1 METYAQI
8 KSNLKELRLKSV
20 LENIESRNNEAIKS
34 KMSYMDFL
42 LAVTQDEIDRR
53 RFSKKESAIKK
64 SNMGRCKNIVEFEF
78 DFNPKI
84 NRQQI
89 MNLATCE
96 FIKRNENIIFAG
108 PAGVGK
114 TFLAKAI
121 GLEACHRGYKVLFTR
136 TAKMLEHI
144 YSGKAD
150 ATYHKKLEV
159 YIKCDLLIL
168 DDWGMVPFSD
178 PMLNILNEVISERY
192 ENGSTII
199 TSNRVIKKWGEL
211 FSEAVIASALLD
223 RLFHNSHKI
232 SIDGKSY
239 RQTDVNS

>member
-8 KSNLKELRLKSV
+8 KSNLKDLRLKAM
-20 LENIESRNNEAIKS
+20 LENIESRNNEAIRS

-53 RFSKKESAIKK
+53 RFTKKESAIKK

-96 FIKRNENIIFAG
+96 FIKLNENIIFAG

-114 TFLAKAI
+114 TYLAKAI
-121 GLEACHRGYKVLFTR
+121 GLEACNRGYKVVFTR

-150 ATYHKKLEV
+150 ATFHKKLEV

-211 FSEAVIASALLD
+211 FSEPVIASALLD

-239 RQTDVNS
+239 RQTDLNS

>member
-20 LENIESRNNEAIKS
+20 LENIENRNSEAIKS

-42 LAVTQDEIDRR
+42 LVVTQDEIDRR
-53 RFSKKESAIKK
+53 RFTKKESAIKK
-64 SNMGRCKNIVEFEF
+64 SNMGRCKNIIEFDF

-89 MNLATCE
+89 MNLTTCE
-96 FIKRNENIIFAG
+96 FMKRKENIIFAG
-108 PAGVGK
+108 PTGVGK
-114 TFLAKAI
+114 TFMAKAI
-121 GLEACHRGYKVLFTR
+121 GLEACNRGYKVLFTR

-150 ATYHKKLEV
+150 ATYHKKLEA

-178 PMLNILNEVISERY
+178 SMLNILNEVISERY
-192 ENGSTII
+192 ENGSIII
-199 TSNRVIKKWGEL
+199 TSNRLIKKWGEL
-211 FSEAVIASALLD
+211 FSEPVIASALLD

-232 SIDGKSY
+232 SIDWKSY
-239 RQTDVNS
+239 RQDGVNS

>member
-8 KSNLKELRLKSV
+8 KSNLKELKLKAMH
-20 LENIESRNNEAIKS
+20 ENIENRNSEAIKS
-34 KMSYMDFL
+34 KMSYIDFL
-42 LAVTQDEIDRR
+42 LVATQDEIDRR
-53 RFSKKESAIKK
+53 RFTKKESIIKK

-78 DFNPKI
+78 DFNPNI
-84 NRQQI
+84 NRQEI
-89 MNLATCE
+89 LNLVTCE

-114 TFLAKAI
+114 TYLAKAI
-121 GLEACHRGYKVLFTR
+121 GLEACNRGYKVLFTR

-150 ATYHKKLEV
+150 ATYHKKLEI

-178 PMLNILNEVISERY
+178 PMLNILNEIISERY

-199 TSNRVIKKWGEL
+199 TSNRHIKKWGQL
-211 FSEAVIASALLD
+211 FSEPVIASALLD

-239 RQTDVNS
+239 RQMDVNS

>member
-8 KSNLKELRLKSV
+8 KSNLRELRLKSV
-20 LENIESRNNEAIKS
+20 LENIEIRNTEAVKS

-42 LAVTQDEIDRR
+42 LMLTQDEIDRR
-53 RFSKKESAIKK
+53 RFLKKESAIKK

-96 FIKRNENIIFAG
+96 FIKRKENIIFAG
-108 PAGVGK
+108 PTGVGK

-121 GLEACHRGYKVLFTR
+121 GLEACHRGYKVVFVR

-150 ATYHKKLEV
+150 ATFNKKLDG

-168 DDWGMVPFSD
+168 DDWGMISFSD
-178 PMLNILNEVISERY
+178 SMLNILNEVISERY
-192 ENGSTII
+192 ENGSCII
-199 TSNRVIKKWGEL
+199 TSNRAIKKWDEL
-211 FSEAVIASALLD
+211 FSEPVIASALID
-223 RLFHNSHKI
+223 RLFHNCHKI
-232 SIDGKSY
+232 IIDGKSY
-239 RQTDVNS
+239 RQGGANL

>member
-8 KSNLKELRLKSV
+8 KSNLKDLRLKAV
-20 LENIESRNNEAIKS
+20 LENIENRNSEAIKS

-42 LAVTQDEIDRR
+42 LIVTQDEIDRR
-53 RFSKKESAIKK
+53 KFTKKESAIKK

-84 NRQQI
+84 NRQQL

-121 GLEACHRGYKVLFTR
+121 GLEACNRGYKVVFTR

-150 ATYHKKLEV
+150 ATFHKKLEV

-168 DDWGMVPFSD
+168 DDWGMIPFSD

-211 FSEAVIASALLD
+211 FSEPVIASALLD

>member
-8 KSNLKELRLKSV
+8 KTNLRELRLKSI
-20 LENIESRNNEAIKS
+20 LENIETRNSEAIKS

-42 LAVTQDEIDRR
+42 LILTEDEIDRR
-53 RFSKKESAIKK
+53 KFNKKESAIKK

-89 MNLATCE
+89 MNLTTCE
-96 FIKRNENIIFAG
+96 FMKRKENIIFAG
-108 PAGVGK
+108 PTGVGK
-114 TFLAKAI
+114 TYLAKAI
-121 GLEACHRGYKVLFTR
+121 GLEACHRGYKVVFVR

-150 ATYHKKLEV
+150 ATFHKKLNA

-178 PMLNILNEVISERY
+178 SMLNILNEVISERY
-192 ENGSTII
+192 ESGSCII
-199 TSNRVIKKWGEL
+199 TSNRPIKKWDEL
-211 FSEAVIASALLD
+211 FSEPVIASALLD
-223 RLFHNSHKI
+223 RLFHNCHKI
-232 SIDGKSY
+232 IIDGKSY
-239 RQTDVNS
+239 RQGGDNL